1 MARKNSSVTQDE
13 FFRQMKNNAQ
23 VSVRAVDSSL
33 KNGSVLTF
41 PGSGKKEIIYK
52 DISDMMP
59 APSDWNLYPRLKTS
73 QPDRYLELKM
83 SIYDRGLETP
93 LILWDRGADGLMI
106 LAGHTRWEI
115 CREIIEDCKNEKG
128 FDEQKFRLIP
138 CLIYEEDELTEQQA
152 RDIINDTNLYRDFS
166 KLPNKTKIQI
176 IRESLAKYQT
186 RRYAKGER
194 IDQLA
199 RDLGLEKTTIY
210 ESLSISEKVIE
221 PLQELY
227 YNEILTRKAVLRFTF
242 FDKDTQEWILN
253 NFSNNI
259 KDAKVKALK
268 KNMSRADIEHVF
280 TDAEKGIKK
289 LTLEIPVNREKEFR
303 ELYDKWIKGELQVEI
318 QAAEMDGEES

>member
-1 MARKNSSVTQDE
+1 MARKNSLVTQDE
-13 FFRQMKNNAQ
+13 FFRQMRNNAQ
-23 VSVRAVDSSL
+23 ESVRAVDNSL
-33 KNGSVLTF
+33 RNGSVLTF

-52 DISDMMP
+52 DITDMMP

-93 LILWDRGADGLMI
+93 LTLWDRGADGLMI

-115 CREIIEDCKNEKG
+115 CREIIEDCKKEKG
-128 FDEQKFRLIP
+128 FDEEKFRLIP
-138 CLIYEEDELTEQQA
+138 CLVYEGDELTEQQA

-166 KLPNKTKIQI
+166 KLSNKTKIQI
-176 IRESLAKYQT
+176 IRESLTKYQT

-227 YNEILTRKAVLRFTF
+227 YNETLTRKAVLRFTF

-259 KDAKVKALK
+259 KDTKVKALK
-268 KNMSRADIEHVF
+268 KNMSRAEIEHVF

-289 LTLEIPVNREKEFR
+289 LTLEVPVNREKEFR

-318 QAAEMDGEES
+318 QAAEMEGEES